1 MAAINHVPGTSP
13 PDRSRDVLDLVHGW
27 LARPDENGGSLV
39 DLLRNLATAFAAS
52 AAGVAG
58 LTDGFLVRE
67 ADRAEQARSAALPW
81 VERPELL
88 VEVRQAPSAVAVQSS
103 QGRPFL
109 CAAAQ
114 RRDSSGWLLWL
125 EGTAGREWTP
135 AEAAALVLAGQTA
148 VRWLETG
155 ANNVP
160 TWARQLDHAA
170 RQRRLEDI
178 AVWTRRLAHD
188 YGNVLTSILGFT
200 ELSLAQTPD
209 NSSVRRY
216 LGEVHRGAQ
225 QGAQLTDRYRLFAR
239 RPPPSGQPTLLDSVL
254 VEQQKRLT
262 GWGPDVELKVEV
274 PGDLPPVGVSAEAL
288 HDVLGALL
296 DNAREAIER
305 KGRVTVQGRLVG
317 LSSANCLGL
326 WGSARPGP
334 HVRLDITDT
343 GCGLAPDVPSR
354 LFREPFFTNKPRHR
368 GLGLATVYGVLT
380 SNRGGFRLLPHPE
393 GGLTAR
399 VYLPVAAGVV
409 LPPVAPEAEGDEDQ
423 IGADGKRP
431 VVEEN
436 HGVLEMVRGAL
447 PQVG

>member
-1 MAAINHVPGTSP
+1 
-13 PDRSRDVLDLVHGW
+13 
-27 LARPDENGGSLV
+27 
-39 DLLRNLATAFAAS
+39 
-52 AAGVAG
+52 
-58 LTDGFLVRE
+58 
-67 ADRAEQARSAALPW
+67 
-81 VERPELL
+81 
-88 VEVRQAPSAVAVQSS
+88 
-103 QGRPFL
+103 
-109 CAAAQ
+109 
-114 RRDSSGWLLWL
+114 
-125 EGTAGREWTP
+125 
-135 AEAAALVLAGQTA
+135 
-148 VRWLETG
+148 
-155 ANNVP
+155 
-160 TWARQLDHAA
+160 
-170 RQRRLEDI
+170 
-178 AVWTRRLAHD
+178 
-188 YGNVLTSILGFT
+188 TSILGFT
-200 ELSLAQTPD
+200 ELCLAQTPD
-209 NSSVRRY
+209 NSSIRRY

-239 RPPPSGQPTLLDSVL
+239 RPPPSGQPTPLGSILA
-254 VEQQKRLT
+254 EQQKRVS
-262 GWGPDVELKVEV
+262 GWGPDIELEVEV

-354 LFREPFFTNKPRHR
+354 LFRDPFFTNKPRHR

-380 SNRGGFRLLPHPE
+380 SNHGGFRLLPNPE

-409 LPPVAPEAEGDEDQ
+409 LPPVVPEAASDEEQ
-423 IGADGKRP
+423 AGVDGERL
-431 VVEEN
+431 VVDDD
-436 HGVLEMVRGAL
+436 GVLEIVRGAL